1 MDLSFL
7 RRGAAALLAGAIAG
21 LAAGPALAAPALAAP
36 APAAPASDPYT
47 FRYMPNRGGVSPHEL
62 AFVLGYYEPYGIRLE
77 NRGFAS
83 GGPETLFGLAG
94 GSIDLASAATSAVL
108 NSIAGGNDFLIA
120 YPGNGIV
127 KGNESVFYVLAD
139 SPIRSIA
146 DLKGKTIS
154 VNTLGAHLDY
164 TVREAFHKNGLPQNA
179 AKLVVVPGPQLEQ
192 TLRAGQVD
200 VAGLGYWQSTFAG
213 QLEANGG
220 VRPVFGDT
228 DVLGELAGGFVVFRR
243 DFVTAHPVA
252 ARHFVEQAARAA
264 DWSRENLDEAR
275 KVIAGILEKR
285 GENPELA
292 KYWKGFGLQPGAKFA
307 NRDVD
312 FWIEV
317 LSREGT
323 LQAGRIKAADIIY
336 RPDAGKQD

>member
-1 MDLSFL
+1 MDFSFL
-7 RRGAAALLAGAIAG
+7 KLGAAALLAGS
-21 LAAGPALAAPALAAP
+21 LAAGAAV
-36 APAAPASDPYT
+36 AAPASAAAPAADPYT
-47 FRYMPNRGGVSPHEL
+47 FRFMPNRGSVSPHEL
-62 AFVLGYYEPYGIRLE
+62 AFVLGYYEPYGIKLE
-77 NRGFAS
+77 NKGFAS

-120 YPGNGIV
+120 YPSNGIV
-127 KGNESVFYVLAD
+127 KGNESVFYVLED
-139 SPIRSIA
+139 SPIRTIA

-192 TLRAGQVD
+192 TLRAKQVD
-200 VAGLGYWQSTFAG
+200 VAGLGYWQTTFAG
-213 QLEANGG
+213 QLVANGG
-220 VRPVFGDT
+220 VRPIFSDT
-228 DVLGELAGGFVVFRR
+228 DILGELAGGFVVFRR
-243 DFVTAHPVA
+243 DFVKAHPAA

-264 DWSRENLDEAR
+264 DWSRENFDEAR

-292 KYWKGFGLQPGAKFA
+292 KFWLGFGLPPGAKFA
-307 NRDVD
+307 DRDVD

-323 LQAGRIKAADIIY
+323 IPAGKIKAADIIY
-336 RPDAGKQD
+336 RPEAGKAQD